1 MRGRLKIFLGYAAG
15 VGKTY
20 AMLEAAQQR
29 KLEGIDVAVAWI
41 ASQQS
46 DETLRLLRGFEKIP
60 GGYEA
65 AEMDVDAVLRRRPQ
79 LALVDELVHR
89 NLPGLRHQSRAQDVE
104 ELLDAGIDVYTTLNI
119 QNVESL
125 TDIVQQ
131 ITGLSVDETVP
142 DSMLDEA
149 DELELVDLPA
159 EELIQRLREGK
170 LRLPVVETF
179 FRKGNLTALREMA
192 MRRAALRVDDQ
203 MRGYMADQHIP
214 GPWPAGERVMVA
226 LSSHPLGDRLVRAGR
241 RLADSLNAEWFVVF
255 VETPG
260 HLQMTSDQRARLLGM
275 LRSAEEMGARTITLA
290 GEAVADTLVE
300 FARKENITRLLIGRP
315 PRPNWLEFFGGSL
328 VDQVL
333 RKSGSIEVFVI
344 GGLEGSPGPD
354 LRPTLS
360 LHSDWTR
367 YLASIGLTLLVT
379 LLGLAFFGWL
389 QPVDLVMFYLASVV
403 AAGAFLGRGPS
414 ILNAGISAL
423 SFAYFFTPP
432 FYTFS
437 VADSSYLITFLG
449 LLVVGLVV
457 SGLSSLLRDQVRVS
471 RRREEEATAIN
482 RLSRDLTIALGL
494 DEMLAAVIRN
504 VSQTFGR
511 EAAVLLPEGDRLVVK
526 ASSPELALSNGA
538 LDAVTWSFQHH
549 KQCGRGTETFQDV
562 NVRCLPLETRDGV
575 VGVLAVA
582 PRETARL
589 LSPEQR
595 SLLEGFASLAA
606 LGIERA
612 RLSEQA
618 SQAAV
623 LRTAERLQA
632 ALLNSISHDLRTPL
646 ATITGAVSSLLE
658 AEQNE
663 NVLDHS
669 VRLDLLENASGEAE
683 RLNLLVGN
691 LLDMSR
697 LEAGAMKIKLV
708 PCDIQDVIG
717 AALERAARKLGD
729 RAVVTHIPEQLPAV
743 KMDFVLM
750 VQVLFNLLENA
761 HKYSPPV
768 TVIEVGANVGAPGA
782 EIWIADRGL
791 GIPAEDLE
799 RVFEKFFR
807 VQRLDGVLGTGLG
820 LSICRGIVEAHGGQI
835 CAENRSGGGT
845 IIRIQLPLEQAELE
859 VLKEM

>member
-41 ASQQS
+41 ERQQFG
-46 DETLRLLRGFEKIP
+46 ETLRLLREFEKI
-60 GGYEA
+60 GGA
-65 AEMDVDAVLRRRPQ
+65 SDATEMDVDAVLRRQPQ
-79 LALVDELVHR
+79 LALVDELAHR
-89 NLPGLRHQSRAQDVE
+89 NPAGLRHQSRVQDVE
-104 ELLDAGIDVYTTLNI
+104 ELLEAGIDVYTTLNI

-131 ITGLSVDETVP
+131 ITGLRVDEIVP

-159 EELIQRLREGK
+159 EELMQRLREGK
-170 LRLPVVETF
+170 LRLPVVDAF

-203 MRGYMADQHIP
+203 MRGYMADQHIA

-260 HLQMTSDQRARLLGM
+260 HLRMKSEQRLRLLSM
-275 LRSAEEMGARTITLA
+275 LRSAEEMGARTMTLT
-290 GEAVADTLVE
+290 GESVADTLVE
-300 FARKENITRLLIGRP
+300 FARKENITRLLVGRP

-328 VDQVL
+328 VDQIL
-333 RKSGSIEVFVI
+333 RRSGSIEVFVI
-344 GGLEGSPGPD
+344 GGMEGGPGPD
-354 LRPTLS
+354 IGPRLS
-360 LHSDWTR
+360 LESNWTR
-367 YLASIGLTLLVT
+367 YLASLGLAGLVT
-379 LLGLAFFGWL
+379 LLGLAFFNL
-389 QPVDLVMFYLASVV
+389 IQAIDVVMFFLASVV
-403 AAGAFLGRGPS
+403 VAGAFLGRGPAVF
-414 ILNAGISAL
+414 NAAISAL
-423 SFAYFFTPP
+423 AFAFFFTAP
-432 FYTFS
+432 YNTFS
-437 VADSSYLITFLG
+437 IEDSSHLVTFLG
-449 LLVVGLVV
+449 LLVVGLVI
-457 SGLSSLLRDQVRVS
+457 SGLSSLLRDQVRAS
-471 RRREEEATAIN
+471 RRREEEATALN
-482 RLSRDLTIALGL
+482 GLSRDLTSALGL

-504 VSQTFGR
+504 VSLTFGR
-511 EAAVLLPEGDRLVVK
+511 EATILMPEGERLVVK
-526 ASSPELALSNGA
+526 ASSPELVLAPA
-538 LDAVTWSFQHH
+538 AIEAVNWSFLHH
-549 KQCGRGTETFQDV
+549 KQCGRGTETFPGVD
-562 NVRCLPLETRDGV
+562 VRCLPLMTRDGV

-582 PRETARL
+582 PREAARL

-595 SLLEGFASLAA
+595 SLLEGFARLAA
-606 LGIERA
+606 LAIERA

-658 AEQNE
+658 AEQNQSR
-663 NVLDHS
+663 LDHA
-669 VRLDLLENASGEAE
+669 VRLDLLENAAGEAE

-697 LEAGAMKIKLV
+697 VEAGTMKVKLA
-708 PCDIQDVIG
+708 PCDVQDVIG
-717 AALERAARKLGD
+717 AALERAARRLGE
-729 RAVVTHIPEQLPAV
+729 RAVETHIPEHLPAV

-750 VQVLFNLLENA
+750 VQVLVNLLENA
-761 HKYSPPV
+761 HKYSPPDV
-768 TVIEVGANVGAPGA
+768 VIDMGAQVGAGLV
-782 EIWIADRGL
+782 EIWVADRGL
-791 GIPAEDLE
+791 GIPPEDLE
-799 RVFEKFFR
+799 RVFEKFYR
-807 VQRLDGVLGTGLG
+807 VQRPDGVLGTGLG

-835 CAENRSGGGT
+835 HAENRPGGGT
-845 IIRIQLPLEQAELE
+845 LLRVSLMNEA
-859 VLKEM
+859 